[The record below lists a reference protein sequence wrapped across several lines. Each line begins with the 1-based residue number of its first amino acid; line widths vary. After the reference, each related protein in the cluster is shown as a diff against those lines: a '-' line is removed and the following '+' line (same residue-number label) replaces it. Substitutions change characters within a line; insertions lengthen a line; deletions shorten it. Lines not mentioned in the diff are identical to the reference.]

1 MNAAQLAW
9 SGFRHFDPDEWPYGV
24 LESMDPQI
32 IQTLANI
39 RNKLPDDHAMIP
51 SPVPAAH
58 VRTTGD
64 SRHSTRR
71 GERLSDATDVF
82 MHWRHVWRAWMW
94 AQRCVS
100 VGGLGIYTD
109 MKYNGEVGAMAMLHI
124 DCRQDRVVWVGH
136 GRDPVEYTYLVRE
149 PIKFH
154 RIISERAKG

>member
-1 MNAAQLAW
+1 MNAAQLDWKAIDRF
-9 SGFRHFDPDEWPYGV
+9 SADEWPDGV
-24 LESMDPQI
+24 LDRMDPQV

-58 VRTTGD
+58 VRTTGE
-64 SRHSTRR
+64 SRHSTQ
-71 GERLSDATDVF
+71 GGKRLSDATDVF
-82 MHWRHVWRAWMW
+82 MSWRHVWRAWMW

-109 MKYNGEVGAMAMLHI
+109 MKYSGEVGAMAMLHI

-154 RIISERAKG
+154 RIIGERAKG